1 MKPPVSGGGPAG
13 VPTSASRV
21 VGWLEGIS
29 SSALIIMMLITVVD
43 VFMRNAY
50 NQPIVGAIELVK
62 IVMAYLVSLAIPQ
75 TFFHR
80 RHVQVDVIDHLVGE
94 RPLLW
99 MEMLG
104 EVCGLG
110 LLAVMLWVMWGE
122 AWDAHELGDVT
133 SDLMIPL
140 AVLWIPLL
148 VGTVCSLMA
157 VTTLIWSDARK
168 LLQSRE
174 MS

>member
-1 MKPPVSGGGPAG
+1 M
-13 VPTSASRV
+13 
-21 VGWLEGIS
+21 
-29 SSALIIMMLITVVD
+29 
-43 VFMRNAY
+43 
-50 NQPIVGAIELVK
+50 
-62 IVMAYLVSLAIPQ
+62 
-75 TFFHR
+75 
-80 RHVQVDVIDHLVGE
+80 IDHLVGE